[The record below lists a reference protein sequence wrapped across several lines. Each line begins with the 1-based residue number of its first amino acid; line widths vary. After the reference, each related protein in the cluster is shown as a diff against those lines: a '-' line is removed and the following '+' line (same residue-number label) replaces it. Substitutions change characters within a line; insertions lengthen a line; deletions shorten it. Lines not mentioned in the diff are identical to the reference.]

1 MNANLFSK
9 ELRNY
14 LFSLILWTA
23 VITLLVVVTL
33 SVYPTFLQNQSKVM
47 GMISLMPKGALEFK
61 GISNISDLTSL
72 IGFYAVN
79 NVIYMMVLG
88 SIFSIVL
95 GSNILLK
102 EEYQKTAD
110 YLLTRP
116 VTRSEVF
123 LTKLALTLLFIT
135 ILNGITSFA
144 GFAGMHLLTKDP
156 FSVRIFLNLSL
167 FTLLLNFLFGSV
179 GIFLSTLVKRARPI
193 TTLCIGLVIVEY
205 FIFTLSKITD
215 SASKFGYVSPFK
227 FVRTDVTTPGYGI
240 DFLHLAYFAG
250 LSVVLLALS
259 YRNYLKKDIYV

>member
-1 MNANLFSK
+1 
-9 ELRNY
+9 
-14 LFSLILWTA
+14 
-23 VITLLVVVTL
+23 
-33 SVYPTFLQNQSKVM
+33 M

-72 IGFYAVN
+72 LGFYTVN

-110 YLLTRP
+110 YLLARP

-123 LTKLALTLLFIT
+123 LTKLALTLLLVT
-135 ILNGITSFA
+135 VLNLVTSFA
-144 GFAGMHLLTKDP
+144 GFAGMHLVTKDP
-156 FSVRIFLNLSL
+156 FSVRSFLSL
-167 FTLLLNFLFGSV
+167 SIFTLLLNILFGSA
-179 GIFLSTLVKRARPI
+179 GLFLSTLVKRARPI

-205 FIFTLSKITD
+205 FIFTLSKITE
-215 SASKFGYVSPFK
+215 SVSKIGYASPFK
-227 FVRTDVTTPGYGI
+227 FVRTDVTATGYGI
-240 DFLHLAYFAG
+240 DFPHLAYFVG
-250 LSVVLLALS
+250 LSIVLLALA